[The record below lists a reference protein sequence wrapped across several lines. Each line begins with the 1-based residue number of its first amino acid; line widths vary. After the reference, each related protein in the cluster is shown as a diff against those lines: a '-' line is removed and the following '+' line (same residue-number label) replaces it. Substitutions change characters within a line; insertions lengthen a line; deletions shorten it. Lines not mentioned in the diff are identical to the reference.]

1 MKTSLRHLSLTTR
14 LSLAFSMIC
23 CAVFLGIGLLSY
35 HNMQHLLAKQRDQN
49 LTARV
54 ERIEIFLHDQE
65 SFQILVQHPRL
76 YENMLGKEDNLLI
89 LRNQQQTLIEIN
101 PLNVHIPAMAE
112 SKNMSFV
119 DNQLEFATTR
129 LAYKT
134 VVFNQQHYQ
143 LIAGTQLSDAQAT
156 LDQYL
161 WKLILY
167 SVLGIIMAS
176 LLGRWV
182 GGYLL
187 KSLNQLIAQT
197 YQIQGSQSHQ
207 RIEAQSTSVEVEK
220 LRSAMNAMLEKIQIN
235 YDQLARFSEDIAH
248 ELRTPLN
255 NLIGQTQIMLMQSR
269 SQQELE
275 QLLYSH
281 LEEYERLS
289 KMIDNMLF
297 IARSEH
303 SDYLIEKQNID
314 LASLILELVHYF
326 EFLAE
331 DKNMAFILALE
342 TGVQIYANTDLL
354 KRALSNLMINAIDY
368 GLEDQDIVI
377 STKSTGH
384 HVEIEVLTKNIFIDD
399 KHLNHVF
406 DRFYQIDSSRHHKA
420 KTGGLG
426 LSIVRSI
433 MMLHRAEASAYN
445 SPQGIVFRLKMN
457 SLENF
462 EKL

>member
-1 MKTSLRHLSLTTR
+1 MKNQLRHLSLTTR
-14 LSLAFSMIC
+14 LSISFSIIC
-23 CAVFLGIGLLSY
+23 CTVFFAIGLLSY

-54 ERIEIFLHDQE
+54 ERIEIFLQDQE
-65 SFQILVQHPRL
+65 SFQILVKHPRL

-89 LRNQQQTLIEIN
+89 LKNQQLALIEIN
-101 PLNVHIPAMAE
+101 PLKVHIPDMGE
-112 SKNMSFV
+112 SKTITFL
-119 DNQLEFATTR
+119 DNQSEFATTR

-134 VVFNQQHYQ
+134 VVFNHQHYQ
-143 LIAGTQLSDAQAT
+143 LIAGTQLDEAQST

-161 WKLILY
+161 WTLILY
-167 SVLGIIMAS
+167 SLLGCVMAS

-182 GGYLL
+182 GLYLL
-187 KSLNQLIAQT
+187 KSLNNLIEQT
-197 YQIQGSQSHQ
+197 HKIQGNQPHQ
-207 RIEAQSTSVEVEK
+207 RIEVKSTTVEVDK
-220 LRSAMNAMLEKIQIN
+220 LSSAMNAMLEKIQIN
-235 YDQLARFSEDIAH
+235 YDQLAQFSEDIAH

-255 NLIGQTQIMLMQSR
+255 NLMGQTQIMLMQSR

-303 SDYLIEKQNID
+303 SDYIIEKENID
-314 LASLILELVHYF
+314 LSNLILELVHYF

-331 DKNMAFILALE
+331 DRLMRFVLE
-342 TGVQIYANTDLL
+342 LEKGIQIYANANLL

-368 GLEDQDIVI
+368 GFEDQDIVI
-377 STKSTGH
+377 STKSTENH
-384 HVEIEVLTKNIFIDD
+384 IDIEVLTKNVFIDKQHL
-399 KHLNHVF
+399 KHLF
-406 DRFYQIDSSRHHKA
+406 ERFYQIESSRHAKA

-426 LSIVRSI
+426 LSIVKSI
-433 MMLHRAEASAYN
+433 MMLHHGEATAYN
-445 SPQGIVFRLKMN
+445 TQEGIVFSLKIKY
-457 SLENF
+457 LT
-462 EKL
+462 

>member
-1 MKTSLRHLSLTTR
+1 MKNQLRHLSLTTR
-14 LSLAFSMIC
+14 LSISFSIIC
-23 CAVFLGIGLLSY
+23 CTVFFAIGLLSY

-54 ERIEIFLHDQE
+54 ERIEIFLQDQE

-89 LRNQQQTLIEIN
+89 LKNQQLALIEIN
-101 PLNVHIPAMAE
+101 PLKVHIPDMAE
-112 SKNMSFV
+112 SKTITFL
-119 DNQLEFATTR
+119 DNQSEFATTR

-134 VVFNQQHYQ
+134 VVFNDQHYQ
-143 LIAGTQLSDAQAT
+143 LIAGTQLDEAQST

-167 SVLGIIMAS
+167 SLLGIVMAS

-182 GGYLL
+182 GLYLL
-187 KSLNQLIAQT
+187 KSLNNLIEQT
-197 YQIQGSQSHQ
+197 HKIQGTQPHQ
-207 RIEAQSTSVEVEK
+207 RIEVKSTTVEVDK
-220 LRSAMNAMLEKIQIN
+220 LSSAMNAMLEKIQIN

-255 NLIGQTQIMLMQSR
+255 NLMGQTQIMLMQSR

-303 SDYLIEKQNID
+303 SDYIIEKENID
-314 LASLILELVHYF
+314 LSNLILELVHYF

-331 DKNMAFILALE
+331 DRLMRFVLE
-342 TGVQIYANTDLL
+342 LEKGIQIYANADLL
-354 KRALSNLMINAIDY
+354 KRALSNLIINAIDY
-368 GLEDQDIVI
+368 GFEDQDIVI
-377 STKSTGH
+377 STKSTENH
-384 HVEIEVLTKNIFIDD
+384 IDIEVLTKNVFIDKQHL
-399 KHLNHVF
+399 KHLF
-406 DRFYQIDSSRHHKA
+406 ERFYQIESSRHAKA

-426 LSIVRSI
+426 LSIVKSI
-433 MMLHRAEASAYN
+433 MMLHNGEASAYN
-445 SPQGIVFRLKMN
+445 AQEGIVFSLKIKY
-457 SLENF
+457 LT
-462 EKL
+462 

>member
-1 MKTSLRHLSLTTR
+1 MKNQLRHLSLTTR
-14 LSLAFSMIC
+14 LSISFSIIC
-23 CAVFLGIGLLSY
+23 CTVFFAIGLLSY

-54 ERIEIFLHDQE
+54 ERIEIFLQDEE
-65 SFQILVQHPRL
+65 SFQILVQHPCL

-89 LRNQQQTLIEIN
+89 LRSPQHVLIEIN
-101 PLNVHIPAMAE
+101 PLEVHIPTMAE
-112 SKNMSFV
+112 SKTITFL
-119 DNQLEFATTR
+119 DNQSEFATTR

-134 VVFNQQHYQ
+134 VVFNHQPYQ
-143 LIAGTQLSDAQAT
+143 LIAGTQLDEAQST

-167 SVLGIIMAS
+167 SVLGIVMAS

-182 GGYLL
+182 GLYLL
-187 KSLNQLIAQT
+187 KSLNNLIEQT
-197 YQIQGSQSHQ
+197 HKIQGTQPHQ
-207 RIEAQSTSVEVEK
+207 RIEAKSTTIEVEQ

-255 NLIGQTQIMLMQSR
+255 NLMGQTQIMLMQSR

-289 KMIDNMLF
+289 KMVDNMLF

-303 SDYLIEKQNID
+303 SDYIIEKENID
-314 LASLILELVHYF
+314 LSNLILELVQYF

-331 DKNMAFILALE
+331 DRQMRFVLE
-342 TGVQIYANTDLL
+342 LEKGIQIYGNADLL

-368 GLEDQDIVI
+368 GFENQDIVI
-377 STKSTGH
+377 STKSTENY
-384 HVEIEVLTKNIFIDD
+384 VDIDVLTKNVFID
-399 KHLNHVF
+399 KQHLNHLF
-406 DRFYQIDSSRHHKA
+406 ERFYQIDSSRHAKA

-426 LSIVRSI
+426 LSIVKSI
-433 MMLHRAEASAYN
+433 MMLHSGEANAYN
-445 SPQGIVFRLKMN
+445 SDQGIVFNLKI
-457 SLENF
+457 
-462 EKL
+462 KY

>member
-1 MKTSLRHLSLTTR
+1 MKNRLRHLSLTTR
-14 LSLAFSMIC
+14 LSISFSIIC
-23 CAVFLGIGLLSY
+23 CSVFFAIGLLSY

-54 ERIEIFLHDQE
+54 ERIEIFLQDQE

-89 LRNQQQTLIEIN
+89 LKNQQLALIEIN
-101 PLNVHIPAMAE
+101 PLKVHIPDMAE
-112 SKNMSFV
+112 SKTITFL
-119 DNQLEFATTR
+119 DNQSEFATTR

-134 VVFNQQHYQ
+134 VVFNDQHYQ
-143 LIAGTQLSDAQAT
+143 LIAGTQLDEAQST

-167 SVLGIIMAS
+167 SLLGIVMAS

-182 GGYLL
+182 GLYLL
-187 KSLNQLIAQT
+187 KSLNNLIEQT
-197 YQIQGSQSHQ
+197 HKIQGTQPHQ
-207 RIEAQSTSVEVEK
+207 RIEVKSTTVEVDK
-220 LRSAMNAMLEKIQIN
+220 LSSAMNAMLEKIQIN

-255 NLIGQTQIMLMQSR
+255 NLMGQTQIMLMQSR

-303 SDYLIEKQNID
+303 SDYIIEKENID
-314 LASLILELVHYF
+314 LSNLILELVHYF

-331 DKNMAFILALE
+331 DRLMRFVLE
-342 TGVQIYANTDLL
+342 LEKGIQIYANADLL
-354 KRALSNLMINAIDY
+354 KRALSNLIINAIDY
-368 GLEDQDIVI
+368 GFEDQDIVI
-377 STKSTGH
+377 STKSTENH
-384 HVEIEVLTKNIFIDD
+384 IDIEVLTKNVFIDKQHL
-399 KHLNHVF
+399 KHLF
-406 DRFYQIDSSRHHKA
+406 ERFYQIESSRHAKA

-426 LSIVRSI
+426 LSIVKSI
-433 MMLHRAEASAYN
+433 MMLHNGEASAYN
-445 SPQGIVFRLKMN
+445 TQEGIVFSLKIKY
-457 SLENF
+457 LT
-462 EKL
+462 

>member
-1 MKTSLRHLSLTTR
+1 MKNQLRHLSLTTR
-14 LSLAFSMIC
+14 LSISFSIIC
-23 CAVFLGIGLLSY
+23 CTVFFAIGLLSY

-54 ERIEIFLHDQE
+54 ERIEIFLQDQE

-89 LRNQQQTLIEIN
+89 LRSQHQTLIEIN
-101 PLNVHIPAMAE
+101 PLKVHIPDMAE
-112 SKNMSFV
+112 SKTITFL
-119 DNQLEFATTR
+119 DNQSEFATTR

-134 VVFNQQHYQ
+134 VVFNDQHYQ
-143 LIAGTQLSDAQAT
+143 LIAGTQLDEAQST

-167 SVLGIIMAS
+167 SLLGIVMAS

-182 GGYLL
+182 GLYLL
-187 KSLNQLIAQT
+187 KSLNNLIEQT
-197 YQIQGSQSHQ
+197 HKIQGTQPHQ
-207 RIEAQSTSVEVEK
+207 RIEVKSTTVEVDK
-220 LRSAMNAMLEKIQIN
+220 LSSAMNAMLEKIQIN

-255 NLIGQTQIMLMQSR
+255 NLMGQTQIMLMQSR

-303 SDYLIEKQNID
+303 SDYIIEKENID
-314 LASLILELVHYF
+314 LSNLILELVHYF

-331 DKNMAFILALE
+331 DRLMRFVLE
-342 TGVQIYANTDLL
+342 LEKGIQIYANADLL
-354 KRALSNLMINAIDY
+354 KRALSNLIINAIDY
-368 GLEDQDIVI
+368 GFEDQDIVI
-377 STKSTGH
+377 STKSTENH
-384 HVEIEVLTKNIFIDD
+384 IDIEVLTKNVFIDKQHL
-399 KHLNHVF
+399 KHLF
-406 DRFYQIDSSRHHKA
+406 ERFYQIESSRHAKA

-426 LSIVRSI
+426 LSIVKSI
-433 MMLHRAEASAYN
+433 MMLHNGEASAYN
-445 SPQGIVFRLKMN
+445 TQEGIVFSLKIKY
-457 SLENF
+457 LT
-462 EKL
+462 

>member
-1 MKTSLRHLSLTTR
+1 MKNQLRHLSLTTR
-14 LSLAFSMIC
+14 LSISFSIIC
-23 CAVFLGIGLLSY
+23 CTVFFAIGLLSY

-54 ERIEIFLHDQE
+54 ERIEIFLQDQE

-89 LRNQQQTLIEIN
+89 LKNQQLALIEIN
-101 PLNVHIPAMAE
+101 PLKVHIPDMAE
-112 SKNMSFV
+112 SKTITFL
-119 DNQLEFATTR
+119 DNQSEFATTR

-134 VVFNQQHYQ
+134 VVFNDQHYQ
-143 LIAGTQLSDAQAT
+143 LIAGTQLDEAQST

-167 SVLGIIMAS
+167 SLLGIVMAS

-182 GGYLL
+182 GLYLL
-187 KSLNQLIAQT
+187 KSLNNLIEQT
-197 YQIQGSQSHQ
+197 HKIQGTQPHQ
-207 RIEAQSTSVEVEK
+207 RIEVKSTTVEVDK
-220 LRSAMNAMLEKIQIN
+220 LSSAMNAMLEKIQIN

-255 NLIGQTQIMLMQSR
+255 NLMGQTQIMLMQSR

-303 SDYLIEKQNID
+303 SDYIIEKENID
-314 LASLILELVHYF
+314 LSNLILELVHYF

-331 DKNMAFILALE
+331 DRLMRFVLE
-342 TGVQIYANTDLL
+342 LEKGIQIYANADLL
-354 KRALSNLMINAIDY
+354 KRALSNLIINAIDY
-368 GLEDQDIVI
+368 GFEDQDIVI
-377 STKSTGH
+377 STKSTENH
-384 HVEIEVLTKNIFIDD
+384 IDIEVLTKNVFIDKQHL
-399 KHLNHVF
+399 KHLF
-406 DRFYQIDSSRHHKA
+406 ERFYQIESSRHAKA

-426 LSIVRSI
+426 LSIVKSI
-433 MMLHRAEASAYN
+433 MMLHNGEASAYN
-445 SPQGIVFRLKMN
+445 TQEGIVFSLKIKY
-457 SLENF
+457 LT
-462 EKL
+462 

>member
-1 MKTSLRHLSLTTR
+1 MKNQLRHLSLTTR
-14 LSLAFSMIC
+14 LSISFSIIC
-23 CAVFLGIGLLSY
+23 CTVFFAIGLLSY

-54 ERIEIFLHDQE
+54 ERIEIFLQDQE

-89 LRNQQQTLIEIN
+89 LKNQQLALIEIN
-101 PLNVHIPAMAE
+101 PLKVHIPDMAE
-112 SKNMSFV
+112 SKTITFL
-119 DNQLEFATTR
+119 DNQSEFATTR

-134 VVFNQQHYQ
+134 VVFNHQHYQ
-143 LIAGTQLSDAQAT
+143 LIAGTQLDEAQST

-167 SVLGIIMAS
+167 SLLGIVMAS

-182 GGYLL
+182 GLYLL
-187 KSLNQLIAQT
+187 KSLNNLIEQT
-197 YQIQGSQSHQ
+197 HKIQGTQPHQ
-207 RIEAQSTSVEVEK
+207 RIEVKSTTVEVDK
-220 LRSAMNAMLEKIQIN
+220 LSSAMNAMLEKIQIN

-255 NLIGQTQIMLMQSR
+255 NLMGQTQIMLMQSR

-303 SDYLIEKQNID
+303 SDYIIEKENID
-314 LASLILELVHYF
+314 LSNLILELVHYF

-331 DKNMAFILALE
+331 DRLMRFVLE
-342 TGVQIYANTDLL
+342 LEKGIQIYANADLL
-354 KRALSNLMINAIDY
+354 KRALSNLIINAIDY
-368 GLEDQDIVI
+368 GFEDQDIVI
-377 STKSTGH
+377 STKSTENH
-384 HVEIEVLTKNIFIDD
+384 IDIEVLTKNVFIDKQHL
-399 KHLNHVF
+399 KHLF
-406 DRFYQIDSSRHHKA
+406 ERFYQIESSRHAKA

-426 LSIVRSI
+426 LSIVKSI
-433 MMLHRAEASAYN
+433 MMLHHREVTAYN
-445 SPQGIVFRLKMN
+445 TKEGIIFSLKIQY
-457 SLENF
+457 LT
-462 EKL
+462 